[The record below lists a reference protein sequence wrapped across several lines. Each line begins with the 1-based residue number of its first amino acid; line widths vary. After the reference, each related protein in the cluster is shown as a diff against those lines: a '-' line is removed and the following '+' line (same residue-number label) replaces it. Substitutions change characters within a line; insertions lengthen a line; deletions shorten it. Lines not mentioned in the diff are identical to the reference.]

1 MTVSENGLLDLK
13 GKVVL
18 ITGSSRGIGRAMAE
32 MFAEAGAKVVVSS
45 RKREAC
51 EPVAEAIRD
60 KGGEALVV
68 PCHIGNTEELQ
79 NLVDTTIREW
89 GRIDVLV
96 PNAAINP
103 VYGPMQ
109 VLDDAVFDKMLMTN
123 VRTINTMCKMV
134 LPQMAENGG
143 GSVVIISSV
152 AAIKGST
159 TLGAYGVTKA
169 ADAAMARALA
179 LEWGPQNIRVNA
191 IGPGLIKTD
200 FARAL
205 WEDPERIER
214 INNANPLRRMG
225 TVEEIAGTA
234 LWLASPLS
242 GYVNG
247 QLIIADGG
255 QSLA

>member
-1 MTVSENGLLDLK
+1 MFDLK
-13 GKVVL
+13 GKVAIV
-18 ITGSSRGIGRAMAE
+18 TGSSRGIGRAIAE

-45 RKREAC
+45 RKAEAC
-51 EPVAEAIRD
+51 EEVAEGIRA
-60 KGGEALVV
+60 KGGEAIVI
-68 PCHIGNTEELQ
+68 PCHIGDTEQLQ
-79 NLVDTTIREW
+79 NLVDRTIAEW

-103 VYGPMQ
+103 VYGPLQ
-109 VLDDAVFDKMLMTN
+109 DLDDAVFDKMLITN
-123 VRTINTMCKMV
+123 VRVINTLCKMV
-134 LPQMAENGG
+134 LPGMAEQGG
-143 GSVVIISSV
+143 GAVVVISSV

-169 ADAAMARALA
+169 ADAALVRALA
-179 LEWGPQNIRVNA
+179 LEWGPKNIRVNA
-191 IGPGLIKTD
+191 IGPGLVKTD

-225 TVEEIAGTA
+225 KPEEIAGTA
-234 LWLASPLS
+234 LWLATEAS
-242 GYVNG
+242 GYVTG

-255 QSLA
+255 QSFA

>member
-1 MTVSENGLLDLK
+1 MSDLLQLK
-13 GKVVL
+13 DKVVL
-18 ITGSSRGIGRAMAE
+18 VTGSSRGIGRAIAE
-32 MFAEAGAKVVVSS
+32 MMAEAGAKVVVSS
-45 RKREAC
+45 RKAEAC
-51 EPVAEAIRD
+51 EPVAEAIRA

-68 PCHIGNTEELQ
+68 PCHIGNPDDLQ
-79 NLVDTTIREW
+79 NLVDTTLRAY

-109 VLDDAVFDKMLMTN
+109 DLPDEVFDKMLTTN
-123 VRTINTMCKMV
+123 VSRMVTLAKMV
-134 LPQMAENGG
+134 LPGMAENGG
-143 GSVVIISSV
+143 GSMVIISSV

-169 ADAAMARALA
+169 ADAAIARALA
-179 LEWGPQNIRVNA
+179 LEWGPSNIRVNA

-205 WEDPERIER
+205 WENPERIER

-225 TVEEIAGTA
+225 TVDEIAGTA

>member
-1 MTVSENGLLDLK
+1 MFDLK
-13 GKVVL
+13 DKVAIV
-18 ITGSSRGIGRAMAE
+18 TGSSRGIGRAIAE

-45 RKREAC
+45 RKAEAC
-51 EPVAEAIRD
+51 EEVAEGIRA
-60 KGGEALVV
+60 KGGEAIVI
-68 PCHIGNTEELQ
+68 PCHIGDTEQLQ
-79 NLVDTTIREW
+79 NLVDRTIAEW

-103 VYGPMQ
+103 VYGPLQ
-109 VLDDAVFDKMLMTN
+109 DLDDAVFDKMLITN
-123 VRTINTMCKMV
+123 VRVINTLCKMV
-134 LPQMAENGG
+134 LPGMAEQGG
-143 GSVVIISSV
+143 GAVVVISSV

-169 ADAAMARALA
+169 ADAALVRALA
-179 LEWGPQNIRVNA
+179 LEWGPKNIRVNA
-191 IGPGLIKTD
+191 IGPGLVKTD

-225 TVEEIAGTA
+225 KPEEIAGTA
-234 LWLASPLS
+234 LWLATEAS
-242 GYVNG
+242 GYVTG

-255 QSLA
+255 QSFA

>member
-1 MTVSENGLLDLK
+1 MTDLLNLK
-13 GKVVL
+13 DKVVL

-51 EPVAEAIRD
+51 DPVAEAIRE

-68 PCHIGNTEELQ
+68 PCHIGNADDLQ

-109 VLDDAVFDKMLMTN
+109 DLDDGVFDKMLITN
-123 VRTINTMCKMV
+123 VRTINSMCKMV

-169 ADAAMARALA
+169 ADAAVARALA
-179 LEWGPQNIRVNA
+179 LEWGPRNIRVNA

-225 TVEEIAGTA
+225 TVDEIAGTA

>member
-1 MTVSENGLLDLK
+1 MSDLLNLK
-13 GKVVL
+13 DKVVL

-51 EPVAEAIRD
+51 EPVAEAIRE
-60 KGGEALVV
+60 KGGEAIVV
-68 PCHIGNTEELQ
+68 PCHIGNAEDLQ

-109 VLDDAVFDKMLMTN
+109 DLDDAVFDKMLVTN

-169 ADAAMARALA
+169 ADAAVARALA
-179 LEWGPQNIRVNA
+179 LEWGPRNIRVNA

-205 WEDPERIER
+205 WENPERIDR

>member
-1 MTVSENGLLDLK
+1 
-13 GKVVL
+13 
-18 ITGSSRGIGRAMAE
+18 
-32 MFAEAGAKVVVSS
+32 
-45 RKREAC
+45 
-51 EPVAEAIRD
+51 VAEAIRE

-68 PCHIGNTEELQ
+68 PCHIGNAEDLQ

-109 VLDDAVFDKMLMTN
+109 DLDDAVFDKMLITN

-134 LPQMAENGG
+134 LPGMAANGG

-152 AAIKGST
+152 AAIKGSV

-169 ADAAMARALA
+169 ADAAVARALA
-179 LEWGPQNIRVNA
+179 LEWGPKNIRVNA

>member
-1 MTVSENGLLDLK
+1 MTDLLNLK
-13 GKVVL
+13 DKVVL

-51 EPVAEAIRD
+51 EPVAEAIRA

-68 PCHIGNTEELQ
+68 PCHIGNPDDLQ

-109 VLDDAVFDKMLMTN
+109 DLDDAVFDKMLITN
-123 VRTINTMCKMV
+123 VRTINSMCKMV

-169 ADAAMARALA
+169 ADAAVARALA
-179 LEWGPQNIRVNA
+179 LEWGPKNIRVNA

-205 WEDPERIER
+205 WEDPDRIER

-225 TVEEIAGTA
+225 TVDEIAGTA

>member
-1 MTVSENGLLDLK
+1 MSDLLDLK

-51 EPVAEAIRD
+51 EPVAEAIRE

-68 PCHIGNTEELQ
+68 PCHIGNAEDLQ

-109 VLDDAVFDKMLMTN
+109 DLDDAVFDKMLITN

-134 LPQMAENGG
+134 LPGMAANGG

-152 AAIKGST
+152 AAIKGSV

-169 ADAAMARALA
+169 ADAAVARALA
-179 LEWGPQNIRVNA
+179 LEWGPKNIRVNA

>member
-1 MTVSENGLLDLK
+1 MSDLLDLK

-51 EPVAEAIRD
+51 EPVAEAIRE

-68 PCHIGNTEELQ
+68 PCHIGSAEDLQ
-79 NLVDTTIREW
+79 TLIDTTIREW

-109 VLDDAVFDKMLMTN
+109 DLDDAVFDKMLITN

-134 LPQMAENGG
+134 LPGMAANGG
-143 GSVVIISSV
+143 GAVVIISSV
-152 AAIKGST
+152 AAIKGSV

-169 ADAAMARALA
+169 ADAAVARALA
-179 LEWGPQNIRVNA
+179 LEWGPKNIRVNA

-205 WEDPERIER
+205 WEDPERTER

>member
-1 MTVSENGLLDLK
+1 MRDLLELK
-13 GKVVL
+13 DKVVL

-32 MFAEAGAKVVVSS
+32 MFAEAGARVVVSS
-45 RKREAC
+45 RKAEAC
-51 EPVAEAIRD
+51 EPVAEAIRA

-68 PCHIGNTEELQ
+68 PAHIGSTEDLQ
-79 NLVDTTIREW
+79 NLVDQTIAKW

-109 VLDDAVFDKMLMTN
+109 DMPDEVFDKMLVTN
-123 VRTINTMCKMV
+123 VRSMVSLAKMV
-134 LPQMAENGG
+134 LPGMAENGG

-169 ADAAMARALA
+169 ADAGVARALA
-179 LEWGPQNIRVNA
+179 LEWGPKNIRVNA

-205 WEDPERIER
+205 WEDPDRIEKV
-214 INNANPLRRMG
+214 NNANPLRRMG

>member
-1 MTVSENGLLDLK
+1 MTDLLNLK
-13 GKVVL
+13 DKVVL

-51 EPVAEAIRD
+51 EPVAEAIRA
-60 KGGEALVV
+60 KGGQALVV
-68 PCHIGNTEELQ
+68 PCHIGNADDLQ

-109 VLDDAVFDKMLMTN
+109 DLDDGVFDKMLVTN

-169 ADAAMARALA
+169 ADAAVARALA
-179 LEWGPQNIRVNA
+179 LEWGPKKIRVNA

>member
-1 MTVSENGLLDLK
+1 MTDLLDLK

-32 MFAEAGAKVVVSS
+32 MFAEAGARVVVSS

-51 EPVAEAIRD
+51 EPVAEAIRA

-68 PCHIGNTEELQ
+68 PCHIGNADDLQ

-109 VLDDAVFDKMLMTN
+109 DLDDAVFDKMLVTN

-134 LPQMAENGG
+134 LPGMAENGG

-152 AAIKGST
+152 AAIDCCSLAVSK
-159 TLGAYGVTKA
+159 LGAVYSWGAGEYGSLGHGDLKG
-169 ADAAMARALA
+169 RLA
-179 LEWGPQNIRVNA
+179 PELVAGVRV
-191 IGPGLIKTD
+191 
-200 FARAL
+200 
-205 WEDPERIER
+205 
-214 INNANPLRRMG
+214 
-225 TVEEIAGTA
+225 
-234 LWLASPLS
+234 
-242 GYVNG
+242 
-247 QLIIADGG
+247 
-255 QSLA
+255 

>member
-1 MTVSENGLLDLK
+1 MSDLLDLK

-51 EPVAEAIRD
+51 EPVAEAIRE

-68 PCHIGNTEELQ
+68 PCHIGNAEDLQ
-79 NLVDTTIREW
+79 NLIDTTIREW

-109 VLDDAVFDKMLMTN
+109 DLDDAVFDKMLITN

-134 LPQMAENGG
+134 LPGMAANGG
-143 GSVVIISSV
+143 GAVVIISSV
-152 AAIKGST
+152 AAIKGSV

-169 ADAAMARALA
+169 ADAAVARALA
-179 LEWGPQNIRVNA
+179 LEWGPKNIRVNA

>member
-1 MTVSENGLLDLK
+1 MTDLLNLK
-13 GKVVL
+13 DKVVV

-51 EPVAEAIRD
+51 EPVAEAIRE
-60 KGGEALVV
+60 KGGQALVV
-68 PCHIGNTEELQ
+68 PCHIGNTDDIQ

-109 VLDDAVFDKMLMTN
+109 DLDDGVFDKMLITN
-123 VRTINTMCKMV
+123 VRTINTMCKMA
-134 LPQMAENGG
+134 LPGMAENGG
-143 GSVVIISSV
+143 GAVVIISSV

-159 TLGAYGVTKA
+159 KLGAYGVTKA
-169 ADAAMARALA
+169 ADAAVARALA
-179 LEWGPQNIRVNA
+179 LEWGPKNIRVNA
-191 IGPGLIKTD
+191 IGPGLVKTD

-205 WEDPERIER
+205 WEDPERIEL

-225 TVEEIAGTA
+225 TAEEIAGTA
-234 LWLASPLS
+234 LWLASPMS